1 MAVFCTSA
9 GCIGIWWYPFLKS
22 ILLKILHPAALTAK
36 SIIFGKGYASGTV
49 TVFSLL
55 KSPHG
60 RQDPSGF
67 RTICSGDD
75 QGLLDLWTIPS
86 RSSCKNS
93 AFAAASLSGSSR
105 RNLLAMGGPVVC
117 IWCSTSALTGGNTLE
132 GFTTSLNSSKN
143 AASHSGD
150 SGGCSGPAAAVGD
163 LGAASAVG
171 GTGPA
176 LRGAA
181 GGDGAAATAETV
193 AKDCEEAVST
203 RHAAAGFTDNLK
215 CRKKSTPIMG
225 NFTFA
230 NRKIHEKRRP

>member
-1 MAVFCTSA
+1 
-9 GCIGIWWYPFLKS
+9 
-22 ILLKILHPAALTAK
+22 
-36 SIIFGKGYASGTV
+36 
-49 TVFSLL
+49 
-55 KSPHG
+55 
-60 RQDPSGF
+60 
-67 RTICSGDD
+67 
-75 QGLLDLWTIPS
+75 
-86 RSSCKNS
+86 
-93 AFAAASLSGSSR
+93 
-105 RNLLAMGGPVVC
+105 
-117 IWCSTSALTGGNTLE
+117 LTGGNTLE

-150 SGGCSGPAAAVGD
+150 SGGCSGPAAAAGD